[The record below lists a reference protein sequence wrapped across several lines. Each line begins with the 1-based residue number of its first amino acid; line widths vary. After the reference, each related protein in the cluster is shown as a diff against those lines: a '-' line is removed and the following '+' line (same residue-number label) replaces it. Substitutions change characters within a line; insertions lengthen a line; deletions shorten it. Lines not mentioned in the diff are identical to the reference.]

1 MIPTVLLDTAPA
13 LDGGKELRLYQ
24 HDADF
29 SIKLGNVELMN
40 SRMHGSEEALAQ
52 LSCQEILNQPAARVL
67 IGGLGMGFTLRAALD
82 MLPADAKVIVAELI
96 PAVVKWNHGVLSALA
111 GHPLRDERVMIHE
124 GDVRQMMKLGK
135 GEYSAILL
143 DVDNG
148 PKRLF
153 QEDNKRLYSLNGLH
167 AARAALRPR
176 GILAIWSSGPD
187 TNFTQRL
194 YTAGFEVAE
203 VRVNA
208 RSGRKAGGHHL
219 IWLARR

>member
-1 MIPTVLLDTAPA
+1 MIPTLLLDTAPA
-13 LDGGKELRLYQ
+13 PDPGKELRLYQ

-40 SRMHGSEEALAQ
+40 SRMHGSEEELAR
-52 LSCQEILNQPAARVL
+52 LACREILNRPAPQIL

-82 MLPADAKVIVAELI
+82 MLPSEAQITVAELI
-96 PAVVKWNHGVLSALA
+96 PAVVKWNQGVLSALA
-111 GHPLRDERVMIHE
+111 GHPLRDERVKIHE
-124 GDVRQMMKLGK
+124 GDVRKMIKAGK
-135 GEYSAILL
+135 GEYDAILL

-153 QEDNKRLYSLNGLH
+153 QEDNNRLYSLKGLYV
-167 AARAALRPR
+167 ARTALRPR
-176 GILAIWSSGPD
+176 GILGIWSSGPD
-187 TNFTQRL
+187 IDFTQRL
-194 YTAGFEVAE
+194 YSAGFEVAE

-208 RSGRKAGGHHL
+208 RAGRKAGGHHL

>member
-1 MIPTVLLDTAPA
+1 MLPTLLIDTAPA
-13 LDGGKELRLYQ
+13 PAGGKELRLYQ

-29 SIKLGNVELMN
+29 SIKTGNVELMN
-40 SRMHGSEEALAQ
+40 SRMHGSEEELAR
-52 LSCQEILNQPAARVL
+52 LACREILNHSEPLIL

-82 MLPADAKVIVAELI
+82 VLPFDAKVLVAELI
-96 PAVVKWNHGVLSALA
+96 PAVVKWNQGVLAPLA
-111 GHPLRDERVMIHE
+111 GHPLRDERVTLHE
-124 GDVRQMMKLGK
+124 GDVRQKIKSVK

-153 QEDNKRLYSLNGLH
+153 QEDNNRLYSVNGLH

-176 GILAIWSSGPD
+176 GSLGIWSSGPD
-187 TNFTQRL
+187 ADFTQRL
-194 YTAGFEVAE
+194 YSVGFEVAE

-208 RSGRKAGGHHL
+208 RAGRKAGGHHL